1 MTQEKTEQ
9 KTVQKTAHGV
19 VYSVVHKI
27 SIPPRVAGKWFWHH
41 RAHIVHG
48 AMITVVVVGMVSGAN
63 RLVFGRVFPLK

>member
-1 MTQEKTEQ
+1 MVEQ
-9 KTVQKTAHGV
+9 KTTQKTAQKTTHGV

-27 SIPPRVAGKWFWHH
+27 SIPPLPG
-41 RAHIVHG
+41 AHIVHG